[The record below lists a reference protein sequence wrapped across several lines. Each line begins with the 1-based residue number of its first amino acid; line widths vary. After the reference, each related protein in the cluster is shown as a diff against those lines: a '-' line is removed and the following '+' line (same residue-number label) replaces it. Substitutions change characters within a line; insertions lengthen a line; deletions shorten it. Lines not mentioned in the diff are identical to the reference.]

1 MREPDYHGL
10 VAIVVATCAAVGIF
24 IITPLA
30 LVWGVKFGD
39 GKVLVGL
46 GGALIGAV
54 ATYLGMKLKNGNGD
68 KP

>member
-1 MREPDYHGL
+1 MKDWDFRGL
-10 VAIVVATCAAVGIF
+10 AVLAIAACAAVGIF

-30 LVWGVKFGD
+30 LIWGIKFGD

-54 ATYLGMKLKNGNGD
+54 AAYIGMKLTGNGG
-68 KP
+68 PQP